1 MEQILTNILTE
12 YGAQLWLSAITI
24 IVTTFV
30 MTWLRNLIRDIFNY
44 LKVKSASIGE
54 QSVVI
59 IDGKK
64 YFVEQI
70 RFRQV
75 KLVNGDD
82 IMLIPLDRWMSM
94 SLTLPRY
101 RDGIDIKHE

>member
-1 MEQILTNILTE
+1 MEQTINEIITN
-12 YGAQLWLSAITI
+12 YGAQLWLGAVTLI
-24 IVTTFV
+24 ITTFI
-30 MTWLRNLIRDIFNY
+30 MTWLKNLVRDIFNY

-54 QSVVI
+54 QSIVI
-59 IDGKK
+59 MNGKK

-82 IMLIPLDRWMSM
+82 IMLIPLSRWMSM

-101 RDGIDIKHE
+101 RDGIDTKHE